1 MSTQVPVSVLVV
13 DDMPLIRETIKI
25 LFSHGNYATFSGEA
39 NNGEEAVE
47 IADTISPDVILMD
60 IDMPVMNGIEAAR
73 IIHEKHAETKIL
85 MLTACTN
92 EILIFNSFAA
102 GADGYV
108 LKDKFPSTIEAA
120 ITTVRLGSVWLD
132 PAIARR
138 ILEMAA
144 THSTQ
149 AEEVNIE
156 ELLTTEEKETLN
168 EVAKCSGSRCL
179 VDPEFIKN
187 LRRLAPKKYS
197 HK

>member
-1 MSTQVPVSVLVV
+1 MSTQIPVSVLVV

-25 LFSHGNYATFSGEA
+25 LFAHGNYARLSGEA
-39 NNGEEAVE
+39 NNGEEAIE
-47 IADTISPDVILMD
+47 IADTIKPDIILMD

-73 IIHEKHAETKIL
+73 IIHQKHKDTKIL

-120 ITTVRLGSVWLD
+120 ITSVRLGSVWLD

-138 ILEMAA
+138 ILEIAA
-144 THSTQ
+144 TSAQ
-149 AEEVNIE
+149 AQEIKIN
-156 ELLTTEEKETLN
+156 ELLTKEEKETLS
-168 EVAKCSGSRCL
+168 EVANCTGSRCL
-179 VDPEFIKN
+179 VDPEFIEN

-197 HK
+197 NK

>member
-13 DDMPLIRETIKI
+13 DDMPLIRDTIKI
-25 LFSHGNYATFSGEA
+25 IFSHGNYAQLVGEA
-39 NNGEEAVE
+39 SDGQEALE
-47 IADTISPDVILMD
+47 IVDTIKPDIILMD

-73 IIHEKHAETKIL
+73 IIHKNHKDIKIL

-92 EILIFNSFAA
+92 EILIFTSFAA

-138 ILEMAA
+138 ILEIAA
-144 THSTQ
+144 STAQ
-149 AEEVNIE
+149 TGTNID
-156 ELLTTEEKETLN
+156 ELLTRKEKDTLH
-168 EVAKCSGSRCL
+168 EVANCTGSRCL

-187 LRRLAPKKYS
+187 LRRLAPNKYS
-197 HK
+197 N